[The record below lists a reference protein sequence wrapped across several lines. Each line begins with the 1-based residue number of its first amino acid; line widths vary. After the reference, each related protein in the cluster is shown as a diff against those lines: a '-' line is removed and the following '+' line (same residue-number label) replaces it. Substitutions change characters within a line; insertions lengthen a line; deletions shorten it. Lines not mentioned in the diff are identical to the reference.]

1 MKMGAPMLTDLLE
14 KMGFSV
20 PQQDWQKPVIGVSAC
35 LTGQKVR
42 YDGDHKHNGIVMHQL
57 APLMRFRE
65 TCPEVSIG
73 LPIPRPPIQ
82 VVQLDGQQ
90 RVLGVADTNMDYT
103 EALEQVAE
111 RMGDPLCGFVLKARS
126 PSCGHLTTPLHDE
139 HGNNIATGSGAFA
152 RKLHEL
158 YPRIALANESDLEKP
173 VFLQQFLLQVFCYQQ
188 WHHND
193 HQGSWLQQRLEKSEL
208 LEEPLRTNFQHY
220 LSRLSQAMH

>member
-1 MKMGAPMLTDLLE
+1 MLTDLLE
-14 KMGFSV
+14 KLGFSL
-20 PQQDWQKPVIGVSAC
+20 PHQDWQKPVIGVSAC

-42 YDGDHKHNGIVMHQL
+42 YDGDHKHNAIVMHQL

-82 VVQLDGQQ
+82 VVQLGEQQ
-90 RVLGVADTNMDYT
+90 RVRAVANAAMDYT
-103 EALEQVAE
+103 AALEQVAE
-111 RMGDPLCGFVLKARS
+111 RLGDPLCGFVLKARS

-139 HGNNIATGSGAFA
+139 HGNEIAIGSGAFA

-158 YPRIALANESDLEKP
+158 YPRIALANESDLEKQA
-173 VFLQQFLLQVFCYQQ
+173 FLQQFVLQVFCYQQ

-193 HQGSWLQQRLEKSEL
+193 HQGSWLQERLEKSEQL
-208 LEEPLRTNFQHY
+208 DEPIRTSFQHY
-220 LSRLSQAMH
+220 LCKLGKAMH

>member
-1 MKMGAPMLTDLLE
+1 MLTDLLD
-14 KMGFSV
+14 KMGFS
-20 PQQDWQKPVIGVSAC
+20 PPLQEWQKPVIGVSAC

-57 APLMRFRE
+57 APLLRFRE

-82 VVQLDGQQ
+82 VVKLGDQQ
-90 RVLGVADTNMDYT
+90 RVLAVAGSSLDYT
-103 EALEQVAE
+103 EKLEQVAAQL
-111 RMGDPLCGFVLKARS
+111 GDPLCGFILKARS

-139 HGNNIATGSGAFA
+139 HGNEVAIGSGAFA

-158 YPRIALANESDLEKP
+158 YPRIALANESDLEKEA
-173 VFLQQFLLQVFCYQQ
+173 FLKQFVLQVFCYQQ

-193 HQGSWLQQRLEKSEL
+193 HQGSWLQERLEKSAA

>member
-1 MKMGAPMLTDLLE
+1 MLTDLLE
-14 KMGFSV
+14 KMGIPA
-20 PQQDWQKPVIGVSAC
+20 PQQEWQKPVIGVSAC

-57 APLMRFRE
+57 VPLLRFRE

-73 LPIPRPPIQ
+73 LPIPRPPIH
-82 VVQLDGQQ
+82 VVQLGEQQ
-90 RVLGVADTNMDYT
+90 NVRAVADSSLDYT
-103 EALEQVAE
+103 TALEQVAAGLGE
-111 RMGDPLCGFVLKARS
+111 PLCGFVLKARS

-139 HGNNIATGSGAFA
+139 YGNEIATGSGAFA

-158 YPRIALANESDLEKP
+158 YPRNDLANESDLEKP
-173 VFLQQFLLQVFCYQQ
+173 TFLQQFVLQVFCYQQ

-208 LEEPLRTNFQHY
+208 LDEPLRTNVQHY
-220 LSRLSQAMH
+220 LSRLSKAMH

>member
-1 MKMGAPMLTDLLE
+1 MLTDLLV
-14 KMGFSV
+14 KMGISP

-57 APLMRFRE
+57 TPLLRFRE

-82 VVQLDGQQ
+82 VVQLGDAQ
-90 RVLGVADTNMDYT
+90 RVQAVHDPSRDYT
-103 EALEQVAE
+103 ESLEHVAE
-111 RMGDPLCGFVLKARS
+111 QLGEPLCGFVLKARS

-139 HGNNIATGSGAFA
+139 HGNDIGTGSGAFA

-173 VFLQQFLLQVFCYQQ
+173 TFLQQFVLQVFCYQQ
-188 WHHND
+188 WHSND
-193 HQGSWLQQRLEKSEL
+193 HQGSWLQERLEKCEL
-208 LEEPLRTNFQHY
+208 LDEPLRTNVQHY
-220 LSRLSQAMH
+220 LSRLSKAMH